1 MNITYIKNYEDEYY
15 IFKVCH
21 SLEKHIEYMISGTN
35 HMYNDE
41 GAVKLYTPEGYIVL
55 DETAKDILTSH
66 LEDDVLSI
74 NAHGVVYCVY
84 NSLSEDNALVFTMQ
98 CNSNCVMCPCSEL
111 SRKNGQLCS
120 ADELITM
127 MRYMPENVT
136 HLTLTGGEP
145 TLLKEDFFE
154 FLKHIQNNRSGTHF
168 QLLTNG
174 RAFSDYRF
182 TERFISC
189 LPDNIDVGIPIY
201 GYDSKTHDAI
211 TRANGSF
218 KEAIIG
224 IHNLLHYHI
233 DVEVR
238 IVLNKMNIDY
248 LDKIAAYIVKYLPG
262 VNKVAFMGLEL
273 MGNAAKNMT
282 DVWVPYEIATQ
293 KSERAISYL
302 IANGINVQIYNI
314 PLCKVPKRLWN
325 ICAMSITDYKVQY
338 NEECES
344 CAVKNIC
351 GGIFDSTKRMAKTN
365 TQPII
370 E

>member
-1 MNITYIKNYEDEYY
+1 MKINYLKNYEDEYY

-21 SLEKHIEYMISGTN
+21 SQEKHIEYMISGIN
-35 HMYNDE
+35 HMYDDN
-41 GAVKLYTPEGYIVL
+41 GVVKLYTPDGYIVL
-55 DETAKDILTSH
+55 DDLAVEVLSNYQ
-66 LEDDVLSI
+66 EDDVLSI
-74 NAHGVVYCVY
+74 NEHGVIYCVY
-84 NSLSEDNALVFTMQ
+84 NAASGDNALVFTMQ

-111 SRKNGQLCS
+111 SRKNGQHTS

-127 MRYMPENVT
+127 MKYMPEDVA

-145 TLLKEDFFE
+145 TLLKEDFFT
-154 FLKHIQNNRSGTHF
+154 FLTYVQNHRSGTHF

-174 RAFSDYRF
+174 RAFSDYKF

-201 GYDSKTHDAI
+201 GYDSETHDGI
-211 TRANGSF
+211 TRAKGSF

-238 IVLNKMNIDY
+238 IVLTKKNIAF
-248 LDKIAAYIVKYLPG
+248 LDKIAAYIAKYLPG

-273 MGNAAKNMT
+273 MGNAAKNME
-282 DVWVPYEIATQ
+282 DVWVPYETAIK
-293 KSERAISYL
+293 KSECAINHL
-302 IANGINVQIYNI
+302 IANGINVQIFNI
-314 PLCKVPKRLWN
+314 PLCKVPKYLWN

-338 NEECES
+338 NAECEN
-344 CAVKNIC
+344 CAVRDIC
-351 GGIFDSTKRMAKTN
+351 GGIFESTKRMAKIV

>member
-1 MNITYIKNYEDEYY
+1 MNITYLKNYDDAYY

-21 SLEKHIEYMISGTN
+21 TMEKHIEYMISGIV
-35 HMYNDE
+35 HMYEDA
-41 GAVKLYTPEGYIVL
+41 GVVKLYTPEGYIIL
-55 DETAKDILTSH
+55 DTAAKEILSTY
-66 LEDDVLSI
+66 LEDDVLTV
-74 NAHGVVYCVY
+74 NEHGVVYCVY
-84 NSLSEDNALVFTMQ
+84 NSLSGDNGLIFTMQ

-111 SRKNGQLCS
+111 SRKNGQHCS
-120 ADELITM
+120 LDELITLM
-127 MRYMPENVT
+127 KYMPENVA

-154 FLKHIQNNRSGTHF
+154 FLKYIQNNRGGTHF

-189 LPDNIDVGIPIY
+189 LPDNIDVGIPVY
-201 GYDSKTHDAI
+201 GYNAQTHDNI

-233 DVEVR
+233 DVEIR
-238 IVLNKMNIDY
+238 IVLTKMNIDY

-273 MGNAAKNMT
+273 MGNAAKNMSE
-282 DVWVPYEIATQ
+282 VWVPYEVAAE
-293 KSERAISYL
+293 KSEPAINYL

-314 PLCKVPKRLWN
+314 PLCKVPSRLWN

-338 NEECES
+338 GEACDN
-344 CAVKNIC
+344 CAVRSIC
-351 GGIFDSTKRMAKTN
+351 GGIFESTKRMAKIT
-365 TQPII
+365 THPII

>member
-1 MNITYIKNYEDEYY
+1 MNSTYLKNYKDDYY
-15 IFKVCH
+15 IFKVSH
-21 SLEKHIEYMISGTN
+21 SLEKHIEYMISGIN
-35 HMYNDE
+35 HMYEDN
-41 GAVKLYTPEGYIVL
+41 GVVKLYTPDGYIVL
-55 DETAKDILTSH
+55 DESARDILS
-66 LEDDVLSI
+66 LYQEKDVLSVNEYGI
-74 NAHGVVYCVY
+74 IYCEY
-84 NSLSEDNALVFTMQ
+84 NSLSGDNALILTMQ
-98 CNSNCVMCPCSEL
+98 CNSNCIMCPCSEA
-111 SRKNGQLCS
+111 SRRNGRLCS
-120 ADELITM
+120 ANELISIM
-127 MRYMPENVT
+127 NYMPEDVE

-154 FLKHIQNNRSGTHF
+154 FLTHIQNTRSGTHF

-189 LPDNIDVGIPIY
+189 LPDSIDVGIPIY
-201 GYDSKTHDAI
+201 GYNSETHDSI
-211 TRANGSF
+211 TRADGSF

-238 IVLNKMNIDY
+238 IVLTKMNIEY

-273 MGNAAKNMT
+273 MGNAAKNMAE
-282 DVWVPYEIATQ
+282 VWIPYEEASK
-293 KSERAISYL
+293 KSEKAVNRL
-302 IANGINVQIYNI
+302 IANGINVQLFNM
-314 PLCKVPKRLWN
+314 PLCKVPENLWN
-325 ICAMSITDYKVQY
+325 VCAMSITDYKVQY
-338 NEECES
+338 NEECAN

-351 GGIFDSTKRMAKTN
+351 GGIFESTKRMAKID

-370 E
+370 K